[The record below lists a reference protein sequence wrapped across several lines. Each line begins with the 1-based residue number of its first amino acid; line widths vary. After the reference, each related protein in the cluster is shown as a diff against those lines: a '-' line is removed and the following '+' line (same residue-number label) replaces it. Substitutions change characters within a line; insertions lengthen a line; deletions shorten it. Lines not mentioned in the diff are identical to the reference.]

1 MFVCIKKGSQS
12 LNVVHSHFSD
22 YGKGMKGWHCQGQ
35 RAVAKVYAE
44 LQGPG
49 QKHSPG
55 LRAQGHPQE
64 GGAMGAGNER

>member
-1 MFVCIKKGSQS
+1 
-12 LNVVHSHFSD
+12 
-22 YGKGMKGWHCQGQ
+22 MKGWHCQEQ